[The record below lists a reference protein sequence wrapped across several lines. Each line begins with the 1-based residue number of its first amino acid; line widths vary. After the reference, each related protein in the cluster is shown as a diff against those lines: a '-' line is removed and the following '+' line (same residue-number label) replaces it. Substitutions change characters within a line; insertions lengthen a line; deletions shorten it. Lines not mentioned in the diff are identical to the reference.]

1 MEKDTKHQMELR
13 SGSGSGNKPDAMWK
27 QKPSSGDVPIR
38 TVIEGKN
45 NQSVKFT
52 KKERQTTKSSLI
64 QG

>member
-1 MEKDTKHQMELR
+1 MEKDTKHQMEHR

-52 KKERQTTKSSLI
+52 KKRDRQPKVA
-64 QG
+64 